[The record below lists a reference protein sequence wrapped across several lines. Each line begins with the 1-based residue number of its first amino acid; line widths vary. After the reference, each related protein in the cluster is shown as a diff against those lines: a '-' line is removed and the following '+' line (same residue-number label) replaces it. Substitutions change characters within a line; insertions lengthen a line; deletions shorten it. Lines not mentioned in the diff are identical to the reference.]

1 MDLVLVGAVWLHT
14 VAFVIAWGYYGILAR
29 MILPG
34 LKRSLDLPAQ
44 VATVRAI
51 EGRALPLVLLSVV
64 LFVVTGT
71 YLLVTD
77 PQYAGLG
84 NLGSTWATL
93 MLVKHLLVV
102 GLVGLGVAIDWLIR
116 GAAEAPTDETQ
127 ASDLRLVR
135 LGAEAATGLG
145 ALIALLTVAA
155 QFAVV

>member
-1 MDLVLVGAVWLHT
+1 MDLVLVVAVWLHT
-14 VAFVIAWGYYGILAR
+14 LAFVIAWGYYGILAR

-34 LKRSLDLPAQ
+34 LGRSLDLPAR
-44 VATVRAI
+44 VATLRAI
-51 EGRALPLVLLSVV
+51 EGRALPLVLLSVA

-71 YLLVTD
+71 YMLVVD

-84 NLGSTWATL
+84 NFDSTWTKL
-93 MLVKHLLVV
+93 MLFKHVLVI
-102 GLVGLGVAIDWLIR
+102 GLVALGAGIDYLIR
-116 GAAEAPTDETQ
+116 GMGEDLTDTAN

-155 QFAVV
+155 QLAA